1 MEQDH
6 EQEITREE
14 IKKEFQLER
23 MILFSDAV
31 FAIVITLMAMEI
43 KIPESETKLTIV
55 TLPTIL
61 LHLLPMV
68 FAYCVS
74 FIFIGAIWYNHLK
87 IFSILKDYDKGLV
100 VRNLLLLFFI
110 GLFPFCASVITRAK
124 SNMIAF
130 FMYLGIILF
139 CMTAQYFLYHYIVV
153 KRPAL
158 RVNAGI
164 DEHRIELHKRK
175 IALLGFLMITI
186 LIAVTYVLIP
196 DPELK
201 TLSSLWMV
209 GFSFYYKIMTRKK
222 TKKNFITVPVAE
234 TLPQN

>member
-6 EQEITREE
+6 EQEITRDE

-43 KIPESETKLTIV
+43 KIPESETKLTII

-124 SNMIAF
+124 SNVIAF
-130 FMYLGIILF
+130 FMYLGIILC
-139 CMTAQYFLYHYIVV
+139 CMIAQYFLYHYIVV
-153 KRPAL
+153 TRPAL
-158 RVNAGI
+158 RVNADI
-164 DEHRIELHKRK
+164 EEHKAELYKRK
-175 IALLGFLMITI
+175 ISLIGFVMITV
-186 LIAVTYVLIP
+186 LIAVTYILIP
-196 DPELK
+196 NPELK
-201 TLSSLWMV
+201 TLSSLWMIA
-209 GFSFYYKIMTRKK
+209 FSFFYRIMTKK
-222 TKKNFITVPVAE
+222 KVKKNVVAVIE
-234 TLPQN
+234 TQSQN

>member
-6 EQEITREE
+6 EQEITRDE

-31 FAIVITLMAMEI
+31 FAIVITLMAIEI
-43 KIPESETKLTIV
+43 RIPESESKLTIE

-61 LHLLPMV
+61 QHLLPV
-68 FAYCVS
+68 LFAYCVS

-100 VRNLLLLFFI
+100 IRNLCLLFFI

-124 SNMIAF
+124 GTGLAF
-130 FMYLGIILF
+130 FLYLGIILL
-139 CMTAQYFLYHYIVV
+139 CMTAQYFLYEYIVV
-153 KRPAL
+153 KRPSL

-164 DEHRIELHKRK
+164 ADHIVELAKRRISL
-175 IALLGFLMITI
+175 IGFVMVTVLIT
-186 LIAVTYVLIP
+186 ATYVLIP
-196 DPELK
+196 DPEMK
-201 TLSSLWMV
+201 SLSSLWMIV
-209 GFSFYYKIMTRKK
+209 FSLYYKIMTKK
-222 TKKNFITVPVAE
+222 KANKNIVPVIE
-234 TLPQN
+234 TQIKTT